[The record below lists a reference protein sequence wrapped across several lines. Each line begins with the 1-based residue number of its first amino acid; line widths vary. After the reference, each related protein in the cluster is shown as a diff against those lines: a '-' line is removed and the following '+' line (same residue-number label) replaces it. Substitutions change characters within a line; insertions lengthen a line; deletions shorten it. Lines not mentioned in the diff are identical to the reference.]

1 MSGEP
6 RIDRAWCHVHRLADG
21 TAVTVRMLR
30 PEDREAFLAGFARL
44 SPRSRYLRFFTAM
57 PRLPE
62 SVLRRLL
69 DTDGIDHVALA
80 AWRSVGGDAVEA
92 IGVARLIR
100 LAAASDTAE
109 AAVAVV
115 DHMQARG
122 VGGALLAD
130 LCEAARE
137 RGIRRFRAEV
147 MLENHAVAALLHELD
162 ASAKPVA
169 VEGDVAVYE
178 FDVPSAAEG
187 PAGVV
192 FRMLRSIAGSPRH
205 ASS

>member
-1 MSGEP
+1 
-6 RIDRAWCHVHRLADG
+6 
-21 TAVTVRMLR
+21 MLR

-57 PRLPE
+57 PRLSE

-80 AWRSVGGDAVEA
+80 AWRSVGDDAVEA

-100 LAAASDTAE
+100 LAAARDTAE

-115 DHMQARG
+115 DHMQGRG

-137 RGIRRFRAEV
+137 RAIRRLRAEV
-147 MLENHAVAALLHELD
+147 MLENHAVATLLHDLD
-162 ASAKPVA
+162 ANAKPIA
-169 VEGDVAVYE
+169 VEGNVAVYE
-178 FDVPSAAEG
+178 LDVPSAAEG

-192 FRMLRSIAGSPRH
+192 FRMLRSIAGSLRH
-205 ASS
+205 AAS